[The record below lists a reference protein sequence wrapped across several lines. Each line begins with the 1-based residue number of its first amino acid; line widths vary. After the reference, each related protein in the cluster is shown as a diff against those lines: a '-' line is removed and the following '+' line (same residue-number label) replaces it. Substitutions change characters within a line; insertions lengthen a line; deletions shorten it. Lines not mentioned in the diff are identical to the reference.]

1 MSKRILVDLSAT
13 IIHHGHVRLLKKAS
27 QYGKVIVALTSDN
40 EIKIHK
46 GYKPEIQFNHRKEIL
61 QSIIYVDEVI
71 ESPWLINDE
80 FLDNNSIDFLV
91 HGSDNSNP
99 IKKNRLLLFPRTR
112 GISSTKIR
120 SLVLKSVADKIISD
134 K

>member
-13 IIHHGHVRLLKKAS
+13 IIHHGHIRLLKKAS
-27 QYGKVIVALTSDN
+27 QHGKVIVALTSDN
-40 EIKIHK
+40 EIKTNK
-46 GYKPEIQFNHRKEIL
+46 GYKPEISFKHRKEIL
-61 QSIIYVDEVI
+61 SSIIYVDEVI
-71 ESPWLINDE
+71 ESPWLIDDD

-91 HGSDNSNP
+91 HGNDNSNP
-99 IKKNRLLLFPRTR
+99 IKKSRLILFPRTR

-120 SLVLKSVADKIISD
+120 SLVLKSVAEKIISD